1 MWLFSS
7 GFSSPVFTPD
17 IQRQTSGGE
26 VKVRQALFRNS
37 DRAAQ
42 ISAAELG
49 DEKAKGRWEGG
60 EICLGWTRMPS
71 LSLNKL
77 GIFYMSANH
86 HRVS

>member
-1 MWLFSS
+1 MRMASGLC
-7 GFSSPVFTPD
+7 GFSVQAFHRLSLRLTSRD
-17 IQRQTSGGE
+17 RQAGGE

-60 EICLGWTRMPS
+60 RSVWVGPGCQVCL
-71 LSLNKL
+71 
-77 GIFYMSANH
+77 
-86 HRVS
+86 